1 MSFGTG
7 VSDLPPSRKG
17 SRAAPRR
24 CPIFSG
30 RQLPRSALACQVTTP
45 AQSLGHHWRA
55 WGVRWGSAP
64 LCTQAWTSTDPAAPP
79 RWTLPVTERREERG
93 LLADLLAR
101 EQICGPPR
109 RLPSLSR
116 PNHTGR
122 LPHTRRQVTQPCRGG
137 VQIGTRASHPPGC
150 MLPRAWAR
158 GRRLAEPGE
167 RPLPWDPAGPRRTQT
182 AAVPRAGPAVGLRAG
197 EAAEV
202 LQISSWLHREAA
214 DKS

>member
-1 MSFGTG
+1 MSFGTE

-93 LLADLLAR
+93 LLADLPAR
-101 EQICGPPR
+101 EQICGPPQAAPFSVTSKSHRPPATHETPGHTALPRWSPDWNSGLPPARLHAPTGLGTWPAACRARGAPSALGPR
-109 RLPSLSR
+109 RP
-116 PNHTGR
+116 PPHADGGR
-122 LPHTRRQVTQPCRGG
+122 AAG
-137 VQIGTRASHPPGC
+137 RASGGAEG
-150 MLPRAWAR
+150 RR
-158 GRRLAEPGE
+158 GRRS
-167 RPLPWDPAGPRRTQT
+167 
-182 AAVPRAGPAVGLRAG
+182 AAN
-197 EAAEV
+197 
-202 LQISSWLHREAA
+202 
-214 DKS
+214 